1 MLPRIKIR
9 GIYSTALT
17 KLALDS
23 WFLIVDPSEK
33 IRQRIHMELPDH
45 GKYEILI
52 QDREDRQGIEVKGVA
67 YNMCELLIHMQE
79 SLLDAII
86 VGFLPTDDSEPLVVA
101 NLELPGGAKEKLDR
115 VRSGV
120 VPTLRNH
127 HRLKIIN
134 PDLLESAEMEF
145 SRHPEDG
152 MRLEKRLLREA
163 ILDPLI
169 KGSMVR
175 LEHIRPSGKPMR
187 PRLGILQSVSENRV
201 VFKREFSK
209 GRYDGLD
216 LPIRKGDYC
225 LTEVREGKWYIR
237 HSYFSREH
245 LRIGEYFNINTPT
258 ELYPYRA
265 RYVDLE
271 VDVIQREGERAFP
284 MDQEKLDV
292 LARKGCIG
300 KDLQN
305 KVVMVSRQL
314 MRSLNGGKARPPAI
328 AQRAR

>member
-1 MLPRIKIR
+1 
-9 GIYSTALT
+9 
-17 KLALDS
+17 
-23 WFLIVDPSEK
+23 
-33 IRQRIHMELPDH
+33 MELPDH
-45 GKYEILI
+45 GQYEILI
-52 QDREDRQGIEVKGVA
+52 QDREDRQGIEVKGEADHV
-67 YNMCELLIHMQE
+67 CELLIHMQE

-86 VGFLPTDDSEPLVVA
+86 VGFLPTDDSEPLVIA

-115 VRSGV
+115 VRSSV
-120 VPTLRNH
+120 VPTLSNH

-134 PDLLESAEMEF
+134 PDLLESAEMQF

-245 LRIGEYFNINTPT
+245 LPIGEYFNINTPT
-258 ELYPYRA
+258 ELYPYGA

-271 VDVIQREGERAFP
+271 VDVIQRAGEKAFP
-284 MDQEKLDV
+284 IDQEKLEV

-305 KVVMVSRQL
+305 KVVMVFGQL
-314 MRSLNGGKARPPAI
+314 MRSLNRGKPRPPAI

>member
-23 WFLIVDPSEK
+23 GFQIVDPSEK
-33 IRQRIHMELPDH
+33 IRERIHMELPNH

-52 QDREDRQGIEVKGVA
+52 QDREDRQGIEVQGEADHV
-67 YNMCELLIHMQE
+67 CELLLHMQE

-86 VGFLPTDDSEPLVVA
+86 VSFLPTDHSEPLVVA
-101 NLELPGGAKEKLDR
+101 NLELPGGAKERLDR
-115 VRSGV
+115 VRSSV
-120 VPTLRNH
+120 VPTLKNH

-134 PDLLESAEMEF
+134 PDLLESAEIEF
-145 SRHPEDG
+145 CRHPEDAMG
-152 MRLEKRLLREA
+152 LEKRLLREA

-169 KGSMVR
+169 KEGMVR

-187 PRLGILQSVSENRV
+187 PRLGILQSVRENRV

-216 LPIRKGDYC
+216 LPIREGDYC
-225 LTEVREGKWYIR
+225 LTEVREGQWYIR
-237 HSYFSREH
+237 HSYFSKEH
-245 LRIGEYFNINTPT
+245 LPIGEYFNINTPT
-258 ELYPYRA
+258 ELYPYGA

-271 VDVIQREGERAFP
+271 VDVIRRAGENAFP
-284 MDQEKLDV
+284 VDREKLEV
-292 LARKGCIG
+292 LARKGCIT

-305 KVVMVSRQL
+305 KVLLVYKQL
-314 MRSLNGGKARPPAI
+314 LRGLNREKARPPAP
-328 AQRAR
+328 AHRV

>member
-23 WFLIVDPSEK
+23 GFQIVDPSEK
-33 IRQRIHMELPDH
+33 IRERIHMELPNH

-52 QDREDRQGIEVKGVA
+52 QDREDRQGIEVQGEADHV
-67 YNMCELLIHMQE
+67 CELLLHMQE

-86 VGFLPTDDSEPLVVA
+86 VSFLPTDHSEPLVVA
-101 NLELPGGAKEKLDR
+101 NLELPGGAKERLDR
-115 VRSGV
+115 VRSSV
-120 VPTLRNH
+120 VPTLKNH

-134 PDLLESAEMEF
+134 PDLLESAEIEF
-145 SRHPEDG
+145 CRHPEDAMG
-152 MRLEKRLLREA
+152 LEKRLLREA
-163 ILDPLI
+163 ILEPLI
-169 KGSMVR
+169 KEGMVR
-175 LEHIRPSGKPMR
+175 LEHIRPSGKPMH
-187 PRLGILQSVSENRV
+187 PRLGILQSVRENRV

-225 LTEVREGKWYIR
+225 LTEVREGKWYTR
-237 HSYFSREH
+237 HSYFSKEH

-258 ELYPYRA
+258 ELYPYGA

-271 VDVIQREGERAFP
+271 VDVIQRAGENAFP
-284 MDQEKLDV
+284 IDQEKLEV
-292 LARKGCIG
+292 LARKGCIA

-305 KVVMVSRQL
+305 KVLMVSKQL
-314 MRSLNGGKARPPAI
+314 LRSLNRGKARSLPE
-328 AQRAR
+328 

>member
-1 MLPRIKIR
+1 MLPNIKIR

-23 WFLIVDPSEK
+23 GLQIVDPSEK
-33 IRQRIHMELPDH
+33 TRERIHLELPDH
-45 GKYEILI
+45 GQYEVLI
-52 QDREDRQGIEVKGVA
+52 QDREDRQGIEVRGEADHV
-67 YNMCELLIHMQE
+67 CEVLIHMQE

-86 VGFLPTDDSEPLVVA
+86 VSFIPTDHSEPLVIA

-115 VRSGV
+115 VRSSV
-120 VPTLRNH
+120 VPTLKNH

-134 PDLLESAEMEF
+134 PDLLESAEIEF
-145 SRHPEDG
+145 CRHPEDRMG
-152 MRLEKRLLREA
+152 LEKRVIREA

-169 KGSMVR
+169 KEGMVR

-187 PRLGILQSVSENRV
+187 PRLGILQSVRENRV

-216 LPIRKGDYC
+216 LPIRNGDYC
-225 LTEVREGKWYIR
+225 LTEVREGQWYTR

-245 LRIGEYFNINTPT
+245 LPIGEYFNINTPT
-258 ELYPYRA
+258 ELYPYGA

-271 VDVIQREGERAFP
+271 VDVIQRSGEKAFP
-284 MDQEKLDV
+284 IDQEKLEV
-292 LARKGCIG
+292 LARRGCIA

-305 KVVMVSRQL
+305 KVLLVNKQL
-314 MRSLNGGKARPPAI
+314 LRSLNRVKARPPAP
-328 AQRAR
+328 ADRV

>member
-23 WFLIVDPSEK
+23 GFQIVDPSEK
-33 IRQRIHMELPDH
+33 IRERIHMELPNH

-52 QDREDRQGIEVKGVA
+52 QDREDRQGIEVQGEADHV
-67 YNMCELLIHMQE
+67 CELLLHMQE

-86 VGFLPTDDSEPLVVA
+86 VSFLPTDHSEPLVVA
-101 NLELPGGAKEKLDR
+101 NLELPGGAKERLDR
-115 VRSGV
+115 VRSSV
-120 VPTLRNH
+120 VPTLKNH

-134 PDLLESAEMEF
+134 PDLLESAEIEF
-145 SRHPEDG
+145 CRHPEDAMG
-152 MRLEKRLLREA
+152 LEKRLLREA

-169 KGSMVR
+169 KEGMVR

-187 PRLGILQSVSENRV
+187 PRLGILQSVRENRV

-216 LPIRKGDYC
+216 LPIREGDYC
-225 LTEVREGKWYIR
+225 LTEVREGKWYTR
-237 HSYFSREH
+237 HSYFSKEH

-258 ELYPYRA
+258 ELYPYGA

-271 VDVIQREGERAFP
+271 VDVIQRAGENAFP
-284 MDQEKLDV
+284 IDQEKLEV
-292 LARKGCIG
+292 LARKGCIA

-305 KVVMVSRQL
+305 KVLMVSKQL
-314 MRSLNGGKARPPAI
+314 LRSLNRGKARSLPE
-328 AQRAR
+328 

>member
-23 WFLIVDPSEK
+23 GFRIVEPSEK
-33 IRQRIHMELPDH
+33 IRERFHMELPDDER
-45 GKYEILI
+45 YEILI
-52 QDREDRQGIEVKGVA
+52 QNREDLQGIEVRGEADHV
-67 YNMCELLIHMQE
+67 CEWLIHMQE

-86 VGFLPTDDSEPLVVA
+86 VGFAPSDDGEPSVIADV
-101 NLELPGGAKEKLDR
+101 ELPGGAKEKLDR
-115 VRSGV
+115 IRSNV
-120 VPTLRNH
+120 VPTLKNH
-127 HRLKIIN
+127 HRLKII
-134 PDLLESAEMEF
+134 DSELLESAEMEF
-145 SRHPEDG
+145 SRHPENRMG
-152 MRLEKRLLREA
+152 LEKRLLREA

-169 KGSMVR
+169 KGGQVR

-187 PRLGILQSVSENRV
+187 PRLGILQSVSEKRV

-216 LPIRKGDYC
+216 LPICKGDYC
-225 LTEVREGKWYIR
+225 LTEVRESQWYIR
-237 HSYFSREH
+237 HSYFSQGH
-245 LRIGEYFNINTPT
+245 LRIGEYLNINTPT
-258 ELYPYRA
+258 ELYPYGA

-271 VDVIQREGERAFP
+271 VDVIQRAGEKAFGI
-284 MDQEKLDV
+284 DQEKLEV

-305 KVVMVSRQL
+305 KVFLVSEQLLRGLNRQKTKNL
-314 MRSLNGGKARPPAI
+314 PERE
-328 AQRAR
+328 

>member
-23 WFLIVDPSEK
+23 GFQIVDPSER
-33 IRQRIHMELPDH
+33 IRQRIHMEFPDH

-52 QDREDRQGIEVKGVA
+52 QDREDRQGIEVKGEADHV
-67 YNMCELLIHMQE
+67 CELLIRLQE
-79 SLLDAII
+79 TLLDAII

-101 NLELPGGAKEKLDR
+101 NLELPGGAKEQLDR
-115 VRSGV
+115 VRSSV
-120 VPTLRNH
+120 VPTLKNH
-127 HRLKIIN
+127 HRLKIVN
-134 PDLLESAEMEF
+134 PDLLEPAEIEF

-152 MRLEKRLLREA
+152 TGLEKRLFREA

-169 KGSMVR
+169 KGGMVR

-187 PRLGILQSVSENRV
+187 PRFGILQSVRENRV

-216 LPIRKGDYC
+216 LPISKGDYC
-225 LTEVREGKWYIR
+225 LTEVREGEWHIR
-237 HSYFSREH
+237 HSYFSKEH
-245 LRIGEYFNINTPT
+245 LRIGEYFNVNTPT
-258 ELYPYRA
+258 ELYPYGA

-271 VDVIQREGERAFP
+271 VDVIQRAGEKAFP
-284 MDQEKLDV
+284 IDQEKLDV

-300 KDLQN
+300 KDLQD
-305 KVVMVSRQL
+305 KVLMVSKRL
-314 MRSLNGGKARPPAI
+314 LRSLNRGKAKSLPERG
-328 AQRAR
+328 

>member
-1 MLPRIKIR
+1 MLPRVKIL

-23 WFLIVDPSEK
+23 GLQIVDPSEK
-33 IRQRIHMELPDH
+33 IRERIHMELPGH
-45 GKYEILI
+45 GQYEVLI
-52 QDREDRQGIEVKGVA
+52 QDREDRQGIELKGEADRV
-67 YNMCELLIHMQE
+67 CEVLIHIQE
-79 SLLDAII
+79 ALLDAII
-86 VGFLPTDDSEPLVVA
+86 VGFVPTDHSEPLVIA
-101 NLELPGGAKEKLDR
+101 NLELPGGAKAELDR
-115 VRSGV
+115 LRSSV
-120 VPTLRNH
+120 IPTLRNH

-134 PDLLESAEMEF
+134 PDLLESAEIEF
-145 SRHPEDG
+145 RRHPEDAVG
-152 MRLEKRLLREA
+152 LEKRLLREA

-169 KGSMVR
+169 KEAMVR

-187 PRLGILQSVSENRV
+187 PRLGVLQSVSENRV

-237 HSYFSREH
+237 HSYFSKEH

-258 ELYPYRA
+258 ELYPYGA

-271 VDVIQREGERAFP
+271 VDVIQRAGETAFP
-284 MDQEKLDV
+284 IDREKLEV

-300 KDLQN
+300 KDLQD
-305 KVVMVSRQL
+305 KVLLVSKQL
-314 MRSLNGGKARPPAI
+314 LRSLNRGKAENLPE
-328 AQRAR
+328 

>member
-9 GIYSTALT
+9 GIYGTALT

-23 WFLIVDPSEK
+23 GLEIVDPSER
-33 IRQRIHMELPDH
+33 IRERFHMESSDH
-45 GKYEILI
+45 GKYEVLI
-52 QDREDRQGIEVKGVA
+52 QDREDRQGIEVKGEADHV
-67 YNMCELLIHMQE
+67 CEVLIHMQE

-86 VGFLPTDDSEPLVVA
+86 VSFLPTDHSEPLVVA
-101 NLELPGGAKEKLDR
+101 NLELPGGAKERLDR
-115 VRSGV
+115 VRSSV
-120 VPTLRNH
+120 VPTLKNH

-134 PDLLESAEMEF
+134 PDLLESAEIEF
-145 SRHPEDG
+145 CRHPEDAMG
-152 MRLEKRLLREA
+152 LEKRLLREA
-163 ILDPLI
+163 ILEPLI
-169 KGSMVR
+169 KEGMVR
-175 LEHIRPSGKPMR
+175 LEHIRPSGKPMH
-187 PRLGILQSVSENRV
+187 PRLGILQSVRENRV

-258 ELYPYRA
+258 ELYPYGA

-271 VDVIQREGERAFP
+271 VDVIQRAGENAFP
-284 MDQEKLDV
+284 IDQEKLEV
-292 LARKGCIG
+292 LARKGCIA

-305 KVVMVSRQL
+305 KVLMVSKQL
-314 MRSLNGGKARPPAI
+314 LRSLNRGKARSLPE
-328 AQRAR
+328 

>member
-23 WFLIVDPSEK
+23 GFQIVDPSEK
-33 IRQRIHMELPDH
+33 IRERIHMELPNH

-52 QDREDRQGIEVKGVA
+52 QDREDRQGIEVQGEADHV
-67 YNMCELLIHMQE
+67 CELLLHMQE

-86 VGFLPTDDSEPLVVA
+86 VSFLPTDHSEPLVVA
-101 NLELPGGAKEKLDR
+101 NLELPGGAKERLDR
-115 VRSGV
+115 VRSSV
-120 VPTLRNH
+120 VPTLKNH

-134 PDLLESAEMEF
+134 PDLLESAEIEF
-145 SRHPEDG
+145 CRHPEDAMG
-152 MRLEKRLLREA
+152 LEKRLLREA
-163 ILDPLI
+163 ILEPLI
-169 KGSMVR
+169 KEGMVR

-187 PRLGILQSVSENRV
+187 PRLGVLQSVRENKV
-201 VFKREFSK
+201 VFKREFSG

-225 LTEVREGKWYIR
+225 LTEVREGKWYTR
-237 HSYFSREH
+237 HSYFSKEH

-258 ELYPYRA
+258 ELYPYGA

-271 VDVIQREGERAFP
+271 VDVIQRAGENAFP
-284 MDQEKLDV
+284 IDQEKLEV
-292 LARKGCIG
+292 LARKGCIA

-305 KVVMVSRQL
+305 KVLMVSKQL
-314 MRSLNGGKARPPAI
+314 LRSLNRGKARSLPE
-328 AQRAR
+328 